1 MIFSNRM
8 KFLGNPSSGSQAGT
22 TYSHNSAGQYTR
34 SRRTPVNTVGT
45 GRRATVRANFSAA
58 SKAWSGLTG
67 AQQAAWAAF
76 AAGHP
81 YTDRLGQSIVLTGHA
96 MFVAINANLQ
106 NVAQAITTVPPVSS
120 VVAAPVLTVS
130 TFTHLGVMTLTL
142 TPSGTATDFI
152 LLAFSAPKSPGV
164 SFCKTFW
171 QETHIPGNSVGAAT
185 YGAAYTA
192 QFGLPPLGTRV
203 FYKLTPVN
211 QYGMAGVPVIG
222 YMTVS

>member
-1 MIFSNRM
+1 M

-22 TYSHNSAGQYTR
+22 TFSHNSAGQYTR

-58 SKAWSGLTG
+58 SKAWAGLTG
-67 AQQAAWAAF
+67 AQQAAWSAYSAS
-76 AAGHP
+76 HP
-81 YTDRLGQSIVLTGHA
+81 YVDSLGQSIVLTGHA
-96 MFVAINANLQ
+96 IFVAIGSNLQ
-106 NVAQAITTVPPVSS
+106 NVGSAIASVPPISA

-142 TPSGTATDFI
+142 TPSGTASDFI
-152 LLAFSAPKSPGV
+152 LLAFSAPQSSGV

-171 QETHIPGNSVGAAT
+171 QETHIAGNSIGAAT
-185 YGAAYTA
+185 YGTAYVT
-192 QFGLPPLGTRV
+192 QFGLPPLGSRV

-211 QYGMAGVPVIG
+211 QYGVSGVPLIG
-222 YMTVS
+222 YITTT

>member
-1 MIFSNRM
+1 M

-45 GRRATVRANFSAA
+45 GRRAIVRANFSSA

-67 AQQAAWAAF
+67 SQQAAWAAY

-81 YTDRLGQSIVLTGHA
+81 YVDSLGQSIVLTGHA
-96 MFVAINANLQ
+96 IFVAIGSNLQ
-106 NVAQAITTVPPVSS
+106 NVGS
-120 VVAAPVLTVS
+120 VIAN
-130 TFTHLGVMTLTL
+130 
-142 TPSGTATDFI
+142 FI
-152 LLAFSAPKSPGV
+152 LLAFSAPQSSGV

-171 QETHIPGNSVGAAT
+171 QETHIAGNSIGAAT
-185 YGAAYTA
+185 YGTAYVT
-192 QFGLPPLGTRV
+192 QFGLPPLGSRV

-211 QYGMAGVPVIG
+211 QYGVSGVPLIG
-222 YMTVS
+222 YITVT